1 MADGFRYDA
10 HHAAP
15 PQRHDDPRTGRDA
28 GRQRV
33 GDFVDVGAVY
43 RNGEDDRGIAHRRR
57 TPSPGSVGSRIWPR
71 SMVAP
76 VNGSSTVSAAPSR
89 SAASTS
95 GVKCAAAVMPSE
107 VSIMQPTMTSMPWA
121 RAVAIMRSASRSDPH
136 LASLMLIPSTRD
148 RKSV

>member
-1 MADGFRYDA
+1 MADGFRYDPY
-10 HHAAP
+10 HAAP
-15 PQRHDDPRTGRDA
+15 PQRHDDPRTRRDA

-33 GDFVDVGAVY
+33 GDFVDVGAAY
-43 RNGEDDRGIAHRRR
+43 RNWEDDCGIGHRRR

-95 GVKCAAAVMPSE
+95 GVKCAAPVMPTDGS
-107 VSIMQPTMTSMPWA
+107 VMHPTMTTMPWA
-121 RAVAIMRSASRSDPH
+121 RAVAIMH
-136 LASLMLIPSTRD
+136 
-148 RKSV
+148 K